1 MDKNAFIIDLV
12 VNYGLSLQELVSPN
26 MSHIQFVRNTLVVRG
41 ENGINRYIIIKGLYE
56 NYLQV
61 L

>member
-1 MDKNAFIIDLV
+1 MDRNAFIIDLV

-41 ENGINRYIIIKGLYE
+41 ENGINRYIIIRGLYE

>member
-1 MDKNAFIIDLV
+1 MDRNAFIIDLV
-12 VNYGLSLQELVSPN
+12 VNYGLSLEELVSPN

>member
-1 MDKNAFIIDLV
+1 MDRNAFIIDLV

-26 MSHIQFVRNTLVVRG
+26 MSHIRFVRNTLVVRG

>member
-1 MDKNAFIIDLV
+1 MDRNAFIIDLV

-26 MSHIQFVRNTLVVRG
+26 MSHKQFVRNTLVVRG